1 MPKDLAITKAFNQ
14 HRQLIDLETYWA
26 PLCCRKYTTEHLSS
40 QHKTPYFVKQNTLL
54 CIAKESVLQCKR
66 DRFAM
71 QEVVFCIAIWVYFVA
86 YGFPNL
92 HLGEWFGITCLHG
105 QGEYRRQLLWP

>member
-1 MPKDLAITKAFNQ
+1 MPKDLAIRKAFNQ

-54 CIAKESVLQCKR
+54 CIAKECVLQCKR
-66 DRFAM
+66 HRFAM
-71 QEVVFCIAIWVYFVA
+71 QSRGISSRMVSLITFRGMVWHHVPTWTGRISEATFVA
-86 YGFPNL
+86 M
-92 HLGEWFGITCLHG
+92 I
-105 QGEYRRQLLWP
+105 RQALV